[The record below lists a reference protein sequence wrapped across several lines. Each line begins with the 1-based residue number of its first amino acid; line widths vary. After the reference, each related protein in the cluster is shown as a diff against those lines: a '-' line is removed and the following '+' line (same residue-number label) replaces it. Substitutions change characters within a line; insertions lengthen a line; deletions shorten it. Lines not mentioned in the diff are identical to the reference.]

1 MCIISATRSH
11 CHTGQYAGGP
21 RVPTGGSPGLYG
33 SEPPRPGA
41 LNAVPGPETGHRQ

>member
-11 CHTGQYAGGP
+11 CHTASM
-21 RVPTGGSPGLYG
+21 RAVPGSRLGRHPGRYG

-41 LNAVPGPETGHRQ
+41 LNGVPGPETNG